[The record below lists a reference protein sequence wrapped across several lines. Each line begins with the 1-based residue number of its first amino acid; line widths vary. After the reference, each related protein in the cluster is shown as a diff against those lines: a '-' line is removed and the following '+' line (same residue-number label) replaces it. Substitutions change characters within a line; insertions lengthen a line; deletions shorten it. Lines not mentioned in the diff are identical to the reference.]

1 MFSSTLSKRKGLLL
15 LSLTATLIALITGL
29 VLWDSIQTHS
39 IQSIRN
45 HLDHWQPL
53 LTAIR
58 WTLIG
63 GLALGWPLLC
73 RLWIRARKLSHLEAQ
88 QLKMLRWRI
97 VGWLVVIELIL
108 GQGVLSKAMTM
119 MTGQSE

>member
-1 MFSSTLSKRKGLLL
+1 MFSSPLSNRKGLLL
-15 LSLTATLIALITGL
+15 FSLTAILLSLFTGFF
-29 VLWDSIQTHS
+29 LWNGIQTHS
-39 IQSIRN
+39 IQSIRS

-63 GLALGWPLLC
+63 GLALGWPQLC
-73 RLWIRARKLSHLEAQ
+73 RWWVRLQSMSHLEGQ
-88 QLKMLRWRI
+88 QLEMLRWRI

-108 GQGVLSKAMTM
+108 EQGVLIKAISM
-119 MTGQSE
+119 MTRQTA

>member
-73 RLWIRARKLSHLEAQ
+73 RLWIRTRNLSHLEAH
-88 QLKMLRWRI
+88 QLITLRWRI

-108 GQGVLSKAMTM
+108 GQGVFIKAMTM
-119 MTGQSE
+119 MTGKAA

>member
-15 LSLTATLIALITGL
+15 LSLAATLIALITGL

-63 GLALGWPLLC
+63 GLGLGWPQLC
-73 RLWIRARKLSHLEAQ
+73 RWWIRARNLCHLEAQ
-88 QLKMLRWRI
+88 QLQMRRWRI

-108 GQGVLSKAMTM
+108 GQGVLIKAITM
-119 MTGQSE
+119 MTGQTA

>member
-1 MFSSTLSKRKGLLL
+1 VFSSTLSKRKGLLL

-63 GLALGWPLLC
+63 GLALGWQLLC
-73 RLWIRARKLSHLEAQ
+73 RLWIRARNLSHLEAH
-88 QLKMLRWRI
+88 QLITLRWRI
-97 VGWLVVIELIL
+97 VGWLVVIELTL
-108 GQGVLSKAMTM
+108 GQGVFIKAMIM
-119 MTGQSE
+119 MTGQSA

>member
-1 MFSSTLSKRKGLLL
+1 MFSSTLSNRKGLLL
-15 LSLTATLIALITGL
+15 LSLTAILLSLFTGL
-29 VLWDSIQTHS
+29 FLWNGIQTHS
-39 IQSIRN
+39 IQNIRN

-63 GLALGWPLLC
+63 GLALGWPRLC
-73 RLWIRARKLSHLEAQ
+73 RGWVRARNLSHLEAH
-88 QLKMLRWRI
+88 QLITFRWRI

-108 GQGVLSKAMTM
+108 GQGVFIKAITM
-119 MTGQSE
+119 MTGQTA

>member
-1 MFSSTLSKRKGLLL
+1 VFSSTLSKRKGLLL

>member
-15 LSLTATLIALITGL
+15 LSLTATLLSLFTGL
-29 VLWDSIQTHS
+29 FLWDGIQTHS

-58 WTLIG
+58 WTSIG
-63 GLALGWPLLC
+63 GLALGWSQLC
-73 RLWIRARKLSHLEAQ
+73 RWWVRARKLSHLEAH
-88 QLKMLRWRI
+88 QLLTLRWRI

-108 GQGVLSKAMTM
+108 GQGVFIKAISM
-119 MTGQSE
+119 MTGQTA

>member
-1 MFSSTLSKRKGLLL
+1 MFSSTLSNRKGLLL
-15 LSLTATLIALITGL
+15 LSLTAILLSLFTGL
-29 VLWDSIQTHS
+29 FLWDGIQTHS

-73 RLWIRARKLSHLEAQ
+73 RWWVRARNLSHLEAH
-88 QLKMLRWRI
+88 QLITLRWRI

-108 GQGVLSKAMTM
+108 GQGVLIKAITM
-119 MTGQSE
+119 MTGQTA

>member
-1 MFSSTLSKRKGLLL
+1 MFSSTLSNRKGLLL
-15 LSLTATLIALITGL
+15 FSLTAILLALFTGFFL
-29 VLWDSIQTHS
+29 RDGLQTHS

-73 RLWIRARKLSHLEAQ
+73 RLWIRARNLSHLEAH
-88 QLKMLRWRI
+88 QLITLRWRI
-97 VGWLVVIELIL
+97 VGWLVVIELTL
-108 GQGVLSKAMTM
+108 GQDVFIKAMIM
-119 MTGQSE
+119 MTGQSA

>member
-1 MFSSTLSKRKGLLL
+1 MFNSTLSNRKGLLL
-15 LSLTATLIALITGL
+15 FSLTAILLALFTGL
-29 VLWDSIQTHS
+29 FLWDGVQTHS
-39 IQSIRN
+39 IQTIRN

-63 GLALGWPLLC
+63 GLGLGWPQLC
-73 RLWIRARKLSHLEAQ
+73 RGWVRARNLSHLEAH
-88 QLKMLRWRI
+88 QLITFRWRI

-108 GQGVLSKAMTM
+108 GEGLLIKAMSM
-119 MTGQSE
+119 MIGQTA

>member
-15 LSLTATLIALITGL
+15 LSLAATLIALITGL

-53 LTAIR
+53 LTAMR

-63 GLALGWPLLC
+63 GVALGWSQLC
-73 RLWIRARKLSHLEAQ
+73 RWWVRARELSHLEAH
-88 QLKMLRWRI
+88 QLITLRWRI
-97 VGWLVVIELIL
+97 VGWLVVIELTL
-108 GQGVLSKAMTM
+108 GQGVFIKAMIM
-119 MTGQSE
+119 MTGQSA